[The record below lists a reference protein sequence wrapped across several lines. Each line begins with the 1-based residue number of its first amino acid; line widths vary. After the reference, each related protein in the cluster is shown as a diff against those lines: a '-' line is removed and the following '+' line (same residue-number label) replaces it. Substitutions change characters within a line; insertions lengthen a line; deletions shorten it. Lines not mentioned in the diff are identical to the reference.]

1 MKDLS
6 FKEQFEGGSVA
17 DFAEILIKM
26 ERNMWEFEAVNVA

>member
-6 FKEQFEGGSVA
+6 FKEQFEGGCVA

-26 ERNMWEFEAVNVA
+26 ERNMWEFEAVNMA